1 MVPDMS
7 GLAILILIVM
17 GVLVFANFLLP
28 FMAGVITGIVSSKS
42 TVGHG
47 AFIGLVVGGVAG
59 VWNALVIIGD
69 LQSRRLKRSDVARY
83 CVDSS
88 SDNSQCSYRVERSL
102 GVVRAALSLVMVS
115 VVHEISG

>member
-42 TVGHG
+42 TIGHG

-69 LQSRRLKRSDVARY
+69 LQSGGSSVAMW
-83 CVDSS
+83 
-88 SDNSQCSYRVERSL
+88 
-102 GVVRAALSLVMVS
+102 LVTVS
-115 VVHEISG
+115 IPVATIASVAIVLRGR